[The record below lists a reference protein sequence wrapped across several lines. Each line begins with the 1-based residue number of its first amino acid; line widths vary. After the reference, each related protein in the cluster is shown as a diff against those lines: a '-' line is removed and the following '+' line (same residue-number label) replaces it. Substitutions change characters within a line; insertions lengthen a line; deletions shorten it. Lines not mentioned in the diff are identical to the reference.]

1 MLNLK
6 KILYPTDFSE
16 YSLAALPYAISLTQ
30 QNDSKLYCLHV
41 VEMPHEEYLT
51 SEYMVPLSIP
61 HVPEDKILRTARAR
75 LERFVTE
82 NISEIDKKVT
92 ARVLVGTPFVEIIRY
107 ARDQSIDLIVLGTHG
122 RNALASMLLGSVAEK
137 VVRKA
142 SCPVLTVRHPQHK
155 FEMP

>member
-30 QNDSKLYCLHV
+30 QNDAKLYCLHV

-107 ARDQSIDLIVLGTHG
+107 ARDQSIDLIILGTHG

>member
-1 MLNLK
+1 MENLK

-16 YSLAALPYAISLTQ
+16 YSLAALPYAVRLAQ
-30 QNDSKLYCLHV
+30 QNDAELYCLHV

-51 SEYMVPLSIP
+51 SEYMVPLNVP

-75 LERFVTE
+75 LERFVAE
-82 NISEIDKKVT
+82 NLSGVDKVT
-92 ARVLVGTPFVEIIRY
+92 SRVLIGVPFIEIIRY
-107 ARDQSIDLIVLGTHG
+107 ARDQSIDLIVIGTHG
-122 RNALASMLLGSVAEK
+122 HSALAAMLLGTVAEK

-142 SCPVLTVRHPQHK
+142 PCPVLTVRHPKHV

>member
-16 YSLAALPYAISLTQ
+16 YSLAALPYAIGLTQ
-30 QNDSKLYCLHV
+30 QNDAKLYCLHV
-41 VEMPHEEYLT
+41 VEMPHEEYLN
-51 SEYMVPLSIP
+51 SEYMVPLNIP

-82 NISEIDKKVT
+82 NISEIDKRVT

-107 ARDQSIDLIVLGTHG
+107 ARDQSIDLIILGTHG
-122 RNALASMLLGSVAEK
+122 HNALASMLLGSVAEK

>member
-16 YSLAALPYAISLTQ
+16 YSIAALPYAIGLAK
-30 QNDSKLYCLHV
+30 QNDAELYCLHV

-51 SEYMVPLSIP
+51 GEYMVPMTMP

-75 LERFVTE
+75 LERFVE
-82 NISEIDKKVT
+82 QNLSEIDTKIT
-92 ARVLVGTPFVEIIRY
+92 PRVLVGTPFVEIIRY

-122 RNALASMLLGSVAEK
+122 RSALSAMLLGAVAEK

-142 SCPVLTVRHPQHK
+142 PCPVLTVRHPQHK